1 MVLVLVLYCTVLV
14 TLAAKHGLIV
24 SPAAAE
30 LAVEEEERSVNKQL
44 LPFNQQLP
52 RTWTQQNKLHRAKQ
66 RCFSKPLWIDGI
78 VTFSLRQW
86 DIEVKTRLFLKF
98 QNMSNCPEEDCAS
111 QFYTLV
117 EILHSRGSPVSK
129 HVTLFRRIVLTG
141 CASQLDALMNP
152 QNIGLLVNGSIV
164 GDASKAPF

>member
-14 TLAAKHGLIV
+14 ALAAKHGLIV

-66 RCFSKPLWIDGI
+66 RCFSKYLLIGGI
-78 VTFSLRQW
+78 VTLSLRQW
-86 DIEVKTRLFLKF
+86 DSHLFPEF
-98 QNMSNCPEEDCAS
+98 QNMSHYPEDEGRLPDR
-111 QFYTLV
+111 
-117 EILHSRGSPVSK
+117 LHYSV
-129 HVTLFRRIVLTG
+129 
-141 CASQLDALMNP
+141 
-152 QNIGLLVNGSIV
+152 
-164 GDASKAPF
+164 